1 MIFPGAGNKLPSFWT
16 IQLTGWIVYFIA
28 IYITFLT
35 VAQPENFLNLFFLK
49 GFRALTGFFLTSVFL
64 RPVYRRFGGR
74 LSIGW
79 LVLLVLAAAIVFGAA
94 WTAIESVYVYLTN
107 AAFNTTNYLARS
119 PRIALD
125 YAMTLTAWSA
135 LYLGVK
141 NWHSWQTERENAL
154 RSAALANRAQLEM
167 LRYQLNPH
175 FLFNALNSIRASV
188 DEDGDRARQ
197 MITSLAEFLRYSLL
211 HESAKKIPLREE
223 LEAVRNYLAIEKIRF
238 EEKLEIELDIE
249 QAAEEFEIPA
259 FLLNP
264 LIENAVKHG
273 LKSGRKP
280 LSIKIS
286 AKVSNEK
293 LVLEVTNSGELTAE
307 TSGGAKIGL
316 KNVCERL
323 EKLFGGDGKFEL
335 EQAAGFV
342 KARIEI
348 LDKNR
353 SAKHAQNAK

>member
-1 MIFPGAGNKLPSFWT
+1 MF
-16 IQLTGWIVYFIA
+16 Y
-28 IYITFLT
+28 
-35 VAQPENFLNLFFLK
+35 LK
-49 GFRALTGFFLTSVFL
+49 GFRALTGFFLTSVL
-64 RPVYRRFGGR
+64 MRPVYRRFGNR

-79 LVLLVLAAAIVFGAA
+79 LVLLVLICAIIFGAA

-141 NWHSWQTERENAL
+141 NWWSWQKERENAL
-154 RSAALANRAQLEM
+154 QSSALADKAQLEM

-188 DEDGDRARQ
+188 DEDSTRAKQ
-197 MITSLAEFLRYSLL
+197 MITQLSEFLRYSLL
-211 HESAKKIPLREE
+211 HESAKKIPLRDE

-238 EEKLEIELDIE
+238 EDKLTVEFDVQT
-249 QAAEEFEIPA
+249 QAEDFRVPC

-273 LKSGRKP
+273 LQTSPRP
-280 LSIKIS
+280 LKIKIS
-286 AKVSNEK
+286 ARLDDDK
-293 LVLEVTNSGELTAE
+293 LLLEITNTGNLQNGASRNGSG
-307 TSGGAKIGL
+307 IGL
-316 KNVCERL
+316 KNVRERL
-323 EKLFGGDGKFEL
+323 KKLFGDDGKFNLFEENDL
-335 EQAAGFV
+335 V

-348 LDKNR
+348 VKKE
-353 SAKHAQNAK
+353 S